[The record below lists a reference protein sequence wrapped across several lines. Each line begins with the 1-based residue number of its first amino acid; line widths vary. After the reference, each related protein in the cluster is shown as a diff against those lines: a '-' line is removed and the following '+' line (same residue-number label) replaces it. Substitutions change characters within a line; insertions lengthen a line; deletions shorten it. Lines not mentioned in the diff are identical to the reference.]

1 MPKLT
6 RWFVKASLIYFIL
19 ALISGLLVAA
29 RDPLSLPV
37 AISSLNPVYFH
48 LIMVGWVAQ
57 LIFGIVFWM
66 FPKYSSQKPRG
77 SESLGWAAF
86 WLINSGLSLR
96 LIGEPLHSLNPQAGF
111 GWILALSALL
121 QWLAGM
127 AFVFNTWSRVKER

>member
-1 MPKLT
+1 
-6 RWFVKASLIYFIL
+6 
-19 ALISGLLVAA
+19 
-29 RDPLSLPV
+29 
-37 AISSLNPVYFH
+37 
-48 LIMVGWVAQ
+48 
-57 LIFGIVFWM
+57 M

-86 WLINSGLSLR
+86 WLINSGLTLR